1 MISSQ
6 DNKPLGFAAEEVQ
19 SDRVS
24 GTRRTLESVVKI
36 SLDRGER
43 DILLKKKIVTPRN
56 FLNHMIE
63 TIAWRSC
70 MNIYVSVEMGDYFLD
85 HVLCEDV
92 GITLGETLRLLFQAN
107 RDKGVNGAGNGI
119 MIIDEAL
126 SRAVVSFE
134 ERSMCHFLNHV
145 PLPDK
150 VEDMLSSDL
159 IALLE
164 GMAQG
169 ARATIHLEMMHGRDP
184 HHLWESAF
192 RAFGEALRMVYDRNE
207 WRKGTTPGVK
217 GI

>member
-1 MISSQ
+1 MTSGH
-6 DNKPLGFAAEEVQ
+6 DNKPLGFIAEFVQ
-19 SDRVS
+19 ADRVS
-24 GTRRTLESVVKI
+24 GIRRTLESVVMI
-36 SLDRGER
+36 SLDRAER

-70 MNIYVSVEMGDYFLD
+70 MNICVSVEMGEYFLD

-107 RDKGVNGAGNGI
+107 RDKGVNGAGNSV

-126 SRAVVSFE
+126 SQAVVSFE
-134 ERSMCHFLNHV
+134 ERSMCCFYHQA

-150 VEDMLSSDL
+150 VEDMLSADL
-159 IALLE
+159 IAFFE
-164 GMAQG
+164 GLAQG
-169 ARATIHLEMMHGRDP
+169 ARATIHLEMVRGKDP

-192 RAFGEALRMVYDRNE
+192 RAFGEALKVVYTPNE
-207 WRKGTTPGVK
+207 WRSGTTPGVK